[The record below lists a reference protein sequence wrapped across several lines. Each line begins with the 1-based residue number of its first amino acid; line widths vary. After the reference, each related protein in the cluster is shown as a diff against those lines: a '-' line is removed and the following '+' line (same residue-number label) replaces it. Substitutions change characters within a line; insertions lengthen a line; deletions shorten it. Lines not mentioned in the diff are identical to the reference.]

1 LPARVALPAPA
12 AQAGQVAVSV
22 PRAESLP
29 AQVRR
34 AAGSP
39 VRMAVA
45 ARGQAARDLAKGVGF
60 DPLAAVRRAAA
71 GLDRAAANLA
81 TGARSERREI
91 GRRAV
96 DRRERAL
103 SARGGLLAQAS
114 VGSKGLAR
122 RRATEG
128 LAARRRA
135 TEGLASPVREPRPA
149 RQAPAQAQ
157 SVQDRLGPVLLGP
170 ALRAPPRPRRPADVH
185 RPASA
190 RQARLQLLQQAVG
203 SPTPTCPAHANA
215 PRDIL
220 NSGRQRMVA
229 GDTGANAPAQPVDPP
244 CGDHLGRRT

>member
-122 RRATEG
+122 RRATE
-128 LAARRRA
+128 R
-135 TEGLASPVREPRPA
+135 LASPVREPRPA

-170 ALRAPPRPRRPADVH
+170 VLLGPALRAPPRPRRPADVH
-185 RPASA
+185 PPASA

>member
-122 RRATEG
+122 RRATE
-128 LAARRRA
+128 R
-135 TEGLASPVREPRPA
+135 LASPVREPRPA

-185 RPASA
+185 PPASA

-203 SPTPTCPAHANA
+203 SSTPTCPAHANA

>member
-128 LAARRRA
+128 LA
-135 TEGLASPVREPRPA
+135 SPVREPRPA

-203 SPTPTCPAHANA
+203 SSTPTCPAHANA

-220 NSGRQRMVA
+220 NFGRQRMVA

>member
-1 LPARVALPAPA
+1 VALPAPA

-128 LAARRRA
+128 LA
-135 TEGLASPVREPRPA
+135 SPVREPRPA

-203 SPTPTCPAHANA
+203 SSTPTCPAHANA